1 MDLHEDKFE
10 VMNYRINSSTFL
22 RELPFS
28 SSLTT
33 YETSEGKDITPS
45 QLVKDLGVNL
55 STDCKWDAHIKIISN
70 NAKKMAS
77 WVLGTF
83 KDRSKFLM
91 TLLFKTMV
99 RSRLEYCSALWNP
112 HRIQDIQTLEAI
124 QRSFT
129 RRISGCQNLNYWERL
144 KFLHLPSLQR
154 RRERYIIINT
164 WKILQKKA
172 PNDINMVFYESDRL
186 GVRVKV
192 PPRVKGCSSA
202 IGSIYEHSFSVK
214 AAKLWNILPKSV
226 NTAPDLNSLKAA
238 LGKFLEKFPDTPP
251 TPGYTSQCSNSL
263 LDWSIQSGGLREV

>member
-1 MDLHEDKFE
+1 M
-10 VMNYRINSSTFL
+10 YRLNSSTFL

-33 YETSEGKDITPS
+33 YETSEGKDISPS
-45 QLVKDLGVNL
+45 QLVKNRGVNL

-129 RRISGCQNLNYWERL
+129 RRISGCQSLNYWERL

-192 PPRVKGCSSA
+192 PPRVKGCPSA
-202 IGSIYEHSFSVK
+202 ISSIYEHSFSVK
-214 AAKLWNILPKSV
+214 AAKL
-226 NTAPDLNSLKAA
+226 
-238 LGKFLEKFPDTPP
+238 
-251 TPGYTSQCSNSL
+251 
-263 LDWSIQSGGLREV
+263 

>member
-1 MDLHEDKFE
+1 MVSENRQLIFLFFLSFFSLFLFYLKQPAPPPWTAPFPCYPPQMD
-10 VMNYRINSSTFL
+10 
-22 RELPFS
+22 
-28 SSLTT
+28 
-33 YETSEGKDITPS
+33 
-45 QLVKDLGVNL
+45 
-55 STDCKWDAHIKIISN
+55 
-70 NAKKMAS
+70 AS

-112 HRIQDIQTLEAI
+112 HRIQDIQSLEAI

-192 PPRVKGCSSA
+192 PPRVKGCPSA
-202 IGSIYEHSFSVK
+202 ISSIYEHSFSVK

-226 NTAPDLNSLKAA
+226 NTAQDLNSLKAA
-238 LGKFLEKFPDTPP
+238 LGKFLEKFPDTVTHLQPRV
-251 TPGYTSQCSNSL
+251 THHNAVTHY
-263 LDWSIQSGGLREV
+263 